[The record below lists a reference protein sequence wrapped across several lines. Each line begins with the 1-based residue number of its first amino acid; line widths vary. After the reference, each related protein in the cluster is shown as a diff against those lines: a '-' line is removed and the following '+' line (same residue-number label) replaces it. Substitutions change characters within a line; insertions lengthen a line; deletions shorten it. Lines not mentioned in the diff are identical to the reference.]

1 MAGNTQPPQTPPAA
15 VTVDIFGQQYHLA
28 GNDPAHLHALAA
40 RVDAIMRA
48 VAASGRSTNAERVA
62 VLTALNLADELTRLE
77 SVGGMNVAEGSA
89 REANLRKLLD
99 LLLIE
104 ETRQA

>member
-1 MAGNTQPPQTPPAA
+1 MAGNRQSPQPRPGA
-15 VTVDIFGQQYHLA
+15 VTVEIYGQQYHLA
-28 GNDPAHLHALAA
+28 GNDPVHLQALAA

-48 VAASGRSTNAERVA
+48 VAANGRSADAERVA

-77 SVGGMNVAEGSA
+77 AGGGVNMAEGSA
-89 REANLRKLLD
+89 RAASLRNLLD

-104 ETRQA
+104 ETRQP